1 MSAAAGISDRLR
13 FARALRSRPFALL
26 WLGQTISTLGDGAY
40 LTALAWQ
47 VLILTGSGAAMGIVL
62 IATSLPRLLFLLLGG
77 VIADR
82 LPRRLV
88 MLWADAGRAVAVGAI
103 AVLTHTNMLQFWQL
117 IALGLLFGLSQAFFL
132 PSYQSIAPQLVEVE
146 ALPSAN
152 ALNGLTR
159 EIGILVGPALGAV
172 LVANFSTAS
181 AFGFDALTFVVSAL
195 CLLAVRVPIKPLLAQ
210 EGLET
215 EPAKRRG
222 ARGVFA
228 DIREGIGYIATSSW
242 LWMTIAIA
250 SLGNALR
257 APYSV
262 TLPLHVRNFYHSGV
276 GLYGA
281 IISASAVG
289 AILATLVVGQLR
301 RVHHRGIVAY
311 SALVV
316 SSLAMMAFA
325 LPVPHDLVP
334 VVTLTAFALDGA
346 GVGCFEIIWVTVLQ
360 EMVPSEKLGRVSSV
374 DMVGSLLFQPLGLA
388 AIGLLTDAVATPWI
402 FFSCGA
408 LSLLLNASG
417 FLVRG
422 IRELP

>member
-1 MSAAAGISDRLR
+1 MR

-47 VLILTGSGAAMGIVL
+47 VLILTGSGAAMGVVL
-62 IATSLPRLLFLLLGG
+62 IATSVPRVLFMLLGG

-103 AVLTHTNMLQFWQL
+103 AVMSHTNTLQFWQV

-132 PSYQSIAPQLVEVE
+132 PAYQSIAPQLVEIE

-181 AFGFDALTFVVSAL
+181 AFAFDALTFLVSAL
-195 CLLAVRVPIKPLLAQ
+195 CLLAVRVPIKPLLAH

-222 ARGVFA
+222 VQGVCA

-242 LWMTIAIA
+242 LWVTIAIA

-262 TLPLHVRNFYHSGV
+262 TLPLHVRDFYHSGV

-301 RVHHRGIVAY
+301 RIHHRGMVAY

-325 LPVPHDLVP
+325 LPLPHDLVP
-334 VVTLTAFALDGA
+334 VVTLTAFAVDGA
-346 GVGCFEIIWVTVLQ
+346 GIGCFEIIWVTVLQ
-360 EMVPSEKLGRVSSV
+360 EMVPGEKLGRVSSV
-374 DMVGSLLFQPLGLA
+374 DFVGSFLFQPLGLA
-388 AIGLLTDAVATPWI
+388 AIGFLTDAVATPWI
-402 FFSCGA
+402 FFACGA

>member
-1 MSAAAGISDRLR
+1 MAGAGSIGGRLR

-26 WLGQTISTLGDGAY
+26 WLGQTISTLGDGVN

-47 VLILTGSGAAMGIVL
+47 VLVLTGSGAAMGIVL
-62 IATSLPRLLFLLLGG
+62 IATSVPRLLFLLLGG

-103 AVLTHTNMLQFWQL
+103 AILSYTNTLQFWQL

-132 PSYQSIAPQLVEVE
+132 PAYQSIAPQLVEVE

-181 AFGFDALTFVVSAL
+181 AFGFDALTFLVSAL

-210 EGLET
+210 EGLNT
-215 EPAKRRG
+215 EPAQHPG

-242 LWMTIAIA
+242 LWVTIAIA

-262 TLPLHVRNFYHSGV
+262 TLPLHVRDFYHSGV

-289 AILATLVVGQLR
+289 AILATLIVGQVR
-301 RVHHRGIVAY
+301 RIHHRGVVAY

-334 VVTLTAFALDGA
+334 MVTLTAFALDGA
-346 GVGCFEIIWVTVLQ
+346 GIGCFEIIWVTVLQ

-374 DMVGSLLFQPLGLA
+374 DFVGSFLFQPLGLA
-388 AIGLLTDAVATPWI
+388 AIGFLTDAVATPWI
-402 FFSCGA
+402 FFACGL

>member
-1 MSAAAGISDRLR
+1 MSATSVIGGRWR

-47 VLILTGSGAAMGIVL
+47 VLTLTGSGAAMGIVL
-62 IATSLPRLLFLLLGG
+62 IATAVPRVLFLLIGG

-88 MLWADAGRAVAVGAI
+88 MLWADAGRAVAVGTI
-103 AVLTHTNMLQFWQL
+103 AVLSYTNTLQFWQL

-132 PSYQSIAPQLVEVE
+132 PAYQSIAPQLVEIE

-159 EIGILVGPALGAV
+159 EIGMLAGPALGAL

-181 AFGFDALTFVVSAL
+181 AFGFDALTFLVSAL

-210 EGLET
+210 EGIVEA
-215 EPAKRRG
+215 PAPRRG
-222 ARGVFA
+222 VRGVFA
-228 DIREGIGYIATSSW
+228 DIREGMGYVAASSW
-242 LWMTIAIA
+242 LWVTIAIA
-250 SLGNALR
+250 AFGNALR

-262 TLPLHVRNFYHSGV
+262 TLPLHVRDFYHYDV

-281 IISASAVG
+281 IFSAFAVG
-289 AILATLVVGQLR
+289 SILATLVVGQVR
-301 RVHHRGIVAY
+301 RLHHRGVVAY
-311 SALVV
+311 SALLV

-334 VVTLTAFALDGA
+334 AVTLTAGALDGA
-346 GVGCFEIIWVTVLQ
+346 GIGVFEIIWVTVLQ
-360 EMVPSEKLGRVSSV
+360 EMIPGEKLGRVTSV
-374 DMVGSLLFQPLGLA
+374 DFVGSFLFQPLGLA
-388 AIGLLTDAVATPWI
+388 AIGFLTDAVATPAI
-402 FFSCGA
+402 FFACGG
-408 LSLLLNASG
+408 LSLLLNASA
-417 FLVRG
+417 FFVRG

>member
-1 MSAAAGISDRLR
+1 MSATEMIGGRLR

-62 IATSLPRLLFLLLGG
+62 IATSVPRLLFLLLGG

-103 AVLTHTNMLQFWQL
+103 AVLSHTNTLQFWQL

-132 PSYQSIAPQLVEVE
+132 PAYQSIAPQLVEVE

-181 AFGFDALTFVVSAL
+181 AFGFDALTFLISAL
-195 CLLAVRVPIKPLLAQ
+195 CLLAVRVPFKPLLAQ

-242 LWMTIAIA
+242 LWVTIAIA

-262 TLPLHVRNFYHSGV
+262 TLPLHVRDFYHYGV

-289 AILATLVVGQLR
+289 AILATLIVGQLR
-301 RVHHRGIVAY
+301 RIHHRGIVAY

-334 VVTLTAFALDGA
+334 VITLTAFALDGA
-346 GVGCFEIIWVTVLQ
+346 GIGCFEIIWVTVLQ
-360 EMVPSEKLGRVSSV
+360 EMV
-374 DMVGSLLFQPLGLA
+374 
-388 AIGLLTDAVATPWI
+388 
-402 FFSCGA
+402 
-408 LSLLLNASG
+408 
-417 FLVRG
+417 
-422 IRELP
+422 

>member
-1 MSAAAGISDRLR
+1 MAGAGSIGGRLR

-26 WLGQTISTLGDGAY
+26 WLGQTISTLGDGVN

-47 VLILTGSGAAMGIVL
+47 VLVLTGSGAAMGIVL
-62 IATSLPRLLFLLLGG
+62 IATSVPRLLFLLLGG

-82 LPRRLV
+82 LPRRLL

-103 AVLTHTNMLQFWQL
+103 AILSFTNTLQFWQL

-132 PSYQSIAPQLVEVE
+132 PAYQSIAPQLVEVE

-181 AFGFDALTFVVSAL
+181 AFGFDALTFLVSAL

-210 EGLET
+210 EGLDT
-215 EPAKRRG
+215 EPAQHPG

-242 LWMTIAIA
+242 LWVTIAIA

-262 TLPLHVRNFYHSGV
+262 TLPLHVRDFYHSGV

-289 AILATLVVGQLR
+289 AILATLIVGQVR
-301 RVHHRGIVAY
+301 RIHHRGVVAY

-346 GVGCFEIIWVTVLQ
+346 GIGGFEIIWVTVLQ

-374 DMVGSLLFQPLGLA
+374 DFVGSFLFQPLGLA
-388 AIGLLTDAVATPWI
+388 AIGFLSDAVATPWI
-402 FFSCGA
+402 FFACGL

>member
-1 MSAAAGISDRLR
+1 MSATTGISDRLR

-62 IATSLPRLLFLLLGG
+62 IATSVPRVLFMLLGG

-103 AVLTHTNMLQFWQL
+103 AVLSYTNTLQFWQI

-132 PSYQSIAPQLVEVE
+132 PAYQSIAPQIVEVE

-181 AFGFDALTFVVSAL
+181 AFGFDALTFLVSAL

-228 DIREGIGYIATSSW
+228 DI
-242 LWMTIAIA
+242 
-250 SLGNALR
+250 
-257 APYSV
+257 
-262 TLPLHVRNFYHSGV
+262 
-276 GLYGA
+276 
-281 IISASAVG
+281 
-289 AILATLVVGQLR
+289 
-301 RVHHRGIVAY
+301 
-311 SALVV
+311 
-316 SSLAMMAFA
+316 
-325 LPVPHDLVP
+325 
-334 VVTLTAFALDGA
+334 
-346 GVGCFEIIWVTVLQ
+346 
-360 EMVPSEKLGRVSSV
+360 
-374 DMVGSLLFQPLGLA
+374 
-388 AIGLLTDAVATPWI
+388 
-402 FFSCGA
+402 
-408 LSLLLNASG
+408 
-417 FLVRG
+417 
-422 IRELP
+422 

>member
-1 MSAAAGISDRLR
+1 MTATKAIGGRFR

-47 VLILTGSGAAMGIVL
+47 VLVLTGSGAAMGIVL
-62 IATSLPRLLFLLLGG
+62 IATSIPRLLFLLLGG

-88 MLWADAGRAVAVGAI
+88 MLWADAGRAIAVGAI
-103 AVLTHTNMLQFWQL
+103 AVLSYTNTLQFWQL

-132 PSYQSIAPQLVEVE
+132 PAYQSIAPQLVEVE

-181 AFGFDALTFVVSAL
+181 AFGFDALTFLVSAL

-210 EGLET
+210 EGVET

-242 LWMTIAIA
+242 LWVTIAIA

-262 TLPLHVRNFYHSGV
+262 TLPLHVRDFYHSGV

-289 AILATLVVGQLR
+289 AILATLIVGQLR
-301 RVHHRGIVAY
+301 RIRHRGIVAY

-346 GVGCFEIIWVTVLQ
+346 GIGCFEVIWVTVLQ

-374 DMVGSLLFQPLGLA
+374 DFVGSFLFQPLGLA
-388 AIGLLTDAVATPWI
+388 AIGFLTDAVATPWI
-402 FFSCGA
+402 FFACGA

>member
-1 MSAAAGISDRLR
+1 MTATKAIGGRFR

-47 VLILTGSGAAMGIVL
+47 VLVLTGSGAAMGIVL
-62 IATSLPRLLFLLLGG
+62 IATSIPRLLFLLLGG

-88 MLWADAGRAVAVGAI
+88 MLWADAGRAIAVGAI
-103 AVLTHTNMLQFWQL
+103 AVLSYTNTLQFWQL

-132 PSYQSIAPQLVEVE
+132 PAYQSIAPQLVEVE

-181 AFGFDALTFVVSAL
+181 AFGFDALTFLVSAL

-210 EGLET
+210 EGVET

-242 LWMTIAIA
+242 LWVTIAIA

-262 TLPLHVRNFYHSGV
+262 TLPLHVRDFYHSGV

-289 AILATLVVGQLR
+289 AILATLIVGQLR
-301 RVHHRGIVAY
+301 RIRHRGIVAY

-346 GVGCFEIIWVTVLQ
+346 GIGCFEVIWVTVLQ

-374 DMVGSLLFQPLGLA
+374 DFVGSFLFQPLGLA
-388 AIGLLTDAVATPWI
+388 AIGFLTDAVATPWI
-402 FFSCGA
+402 FFACGL

>member
-1 MSAAAGISDRLR
+1 MTVTKAIGGRLR
-13 FARALRSRPFALL
+13 FARALRSRSFALL
-26 WLGQTISTLGDGAY
+26 WLGQTVSTLGDGAY

-47 VLILTGSGAAMGIVL
+47 VLVLTGSGAAMGIVL
-62 IATSLPRLLFLLLGG
+62 IATAIPRVLFMLLGG

-88 MLWADAGRAVAVGAI
+88 MLWADGGRAIAVGAI
-103 AVLTHTNMLQFWQL
+103 AILSYTNMLQFWQL

-132 PSYQSIAPQLVEVE
+132 PAYQSIAPQIVEVE

-159 EIGILVGPALGAV
+159 EIGILLGPALGAV

-181 AFGFDALTFVVSAL
+181 AFAFDALTFLVSAL

-210 EGLET
+210 AGLET
-215 EPAKRRG
+215 ETAQRRG

-228 DIREGIGYIATSSW
+228 EIREGIGYIATSPW
-242 LWMTIAIA
+242 LWVTIAIA

-262 TLPLHVRNFYHSGV
+262 TLPLHVRDFYHSGV

-289 AILATLVVGQLR
+289 AILATLIVGQLR
-301 RVHHRGIVAY
+301 RIHHRGIVAY

-334 VVTLTAFALDGA
+334 VVALGAFALDGA
-346 GVGCFEIIWVTVLQ
+346 GIGCFEIIWVTVLQ
-360 EMVPSEKLGRVSSV
+360 EMIPSEKLGRVSSV
-374 DMVGSLLFQPLGLA
+374 DFVGSFLFQPFGLA
-388 AIGLLTDAVATPWI
+388 AIGFLTDAAPTQWI
-402 FFSCGA
+402 FLGCGA

>member
-1 MSAAAGISDRLR
+1 MSATTGIGGRLR

-62 IATSLPRLLFLLLGG
+62 IATSVPRVLFMLLGG

-88 MLWADAGRAVAVGAI
+88 MLWADAGRAIAVGAI
-103 AVLTHTNMLQFWQL
+103 AVLSYTNTLQFWQL

-132 PSYQSIAPQLVEVE
+132 PAYQSIAPQLVEIE

-181 AFGFDALTFVVSAL
+181 AFGFDALTFLVSAL

-222 ARGVFA
+222 ARGIFA

-242 LWMTIAIA
+242 LWVTIAIA

-262 TLPLHVRNFYHSGV
+262 TLPLHVRDFYHFGV

-289 AILATLVVGQLR
+289 AILATLIVGQLR
-301 RVHHRGIVAY
+301 RIHHRGIVAY
-311 SALVV
+311 SALMI

-346 GVGCFEIIWVTVLQ
+346 GIGCFEIIWVTVLQ

-374 DMVGSLLFQPLGLA
+374 DFVGSFLFQPLGLA
-388 AIGLLTDAVATPWI
+388 VIGFLTDAVATPWI
-402 FFSCGA
+402 FFACGL

>member
-1 MSAAAGISDRLR
+1 LR

-26 WLGQTISTLGDGAY
+26 WLGQTISTLGDGVN

-47 VLILTGSGAAMGIVL
+47 VLILTGSGAAMGVVL
-62 IATSLPRLLFLLLGG
+62 IATAIPRVLFMLLGG

-103 AVLTHTNMLQFWQL
+103 AILSYTNTLQFWQL

-132 PSYQSIAPQLVEVE
+132 PAYQSIAPQIVEVE

-172 LVANFSTAS
+172 LVANFSIAS
-181 AFGFDALTFVVSAL
+181 AFAVDAITFLFSAL
-195 CLLAVRVPIKPLLAQ
+195 CLLAVHVPIKPLLAQ

-215 EPAKRRG
+215 ESAKRRG
-222 ARGVFA
+222 ARGVIA
-228 DIREGIGYIATSSW
+228 DIHEGIGYIATSSW
-242 LWMTIAIA
+242 LWVTIAIA

-262 TLPLHVRNFYHSGV
+262 TLPLHVRDFYHSGV

-289 AILATLVVGQLR
+289 AILATLIVGQLR
-301 RVHHRGIVAY
+301 RIHHRGIVAY

-346 GVGCFEIIWVTVLQ
+346 GIGAFEIIWVTVLQ

-374 DMVGSLLFQPLGLA
+374 DFVGSFLFQPLGLA
-388 AIGLLTDAVATPWI
+388 VVGVLTDAVATPWI
-402 FFSCGA
+402 FLACGA

>member
-1 MSAAAGISDRLR
+1 MAGAGSIGGRLR

-26 WLGQTISTLGDGAY
+26 WLGQTISTLGDGVN

-47 VLILTGSGAAMGIVL
+47 VLVLTGSGAAMGIVL
-62 IATSLPRLLFLLLGG
+62 IATSVPRLLFLLLGG

-103 AVLTHTNMLQFWQL
+103 AILSYTNTLQFWQL

-132 PSYQSIAPQLVEVE
+132 PAYQSIAPQLVEVE

-181 AFGFDALTFVVSAL
+181 AFGFDALTFLVSAL

-210 EGLET
+210 EGLNT
-215 EPAKRRG
+215 EPAQHPG

-242 LWMTIAIA
+242 LWVTIAIA

-262 TLPLHVRNFYHSGV
+262 TLPLHVRDFYHSGV

-289 AILATLVVGQLR
+289 AILATLIVGQVR
-301 RVHHRGIVAY
+301 RVHHRGVVAY

-334 VVTLTAFALDGA
+334 MVTLTAFALDGA
-346 GVGCFEIIWVTVLQ
+346 GIGCFEIIWVTVLQ

-374 DMVGSLLFQPLGLA
+374 DFVGSFLFQPLGLA
-388 AIGLLTDAVATPWI
+388 AIGFLTDAVATPWI
-402 FFSCGA
+402 FFACGL
-408 LSLLLNASG
+408 LSLLLNVSG

>member
-1 MSAAAGISDRLR
+1 
-13 FARALRSRPFALL
+13 
-26 WLGQTISTLGDGAY
+26 
-40 LTALAWQ
+40 
-47 VLILTGSGAAMGIVL
+47 
-62 IATSLPRLLFLLLGG
+62 
-77 VIADR
+77 
-82 LPRRLV
+82 
-88 MLWADAGRAVAVGAI
+88 
-103 AVLTHTNMLQFWQL
+103 
-117 IALGLLFGLSQAFFL
+117 LSQAFFL
-132 PSYQSIAPQLVEVE
+132 PAYQSIAPQLVEIE

-181 AFGFDALTFVVSAL
+181 AFGFDALTFLVSAL

-242 LWMTIAIA
+242 LWVTIAIA

-289 AILATLVVGQLR
+289 AILATLIVGQLR
-301 RVHHRGIVAY
+301 RIHHRGIVAY

-346 GVGCFEIIWVTVLQ
+346 GIGCFEIIWVTVLQ

-388 AIGLLTDAVATPWI
+388 AIGFLTDAVATPWI

>member
-1 MSAAAGISDRLR
+1 VTKAIGGRLR
-13 FARALRSRPFALL
+13 FARALRSRPYALL
-26 WLGQTISTLGDGAY
+26 WLGQTISTLGDGVY

-88 MLWADAGRAVAVGAI
+88 MLWADGARALAVGAI
-103 AVLTHTNMLQFWQL
+103 AVLSYTNTLQFWQL
-117 IALGLLFGLSQAFFL
+117 ISLGLLFGLSQAFFL
-132 PSYQSIAPQLVEVE
+132 PAYQSIAPQIVEVE

-172 LVANFSTAS
+172 LIANFSTAS
-181 AFGFDALTFVVSAL
+181 AFAFDALTFLVSAL
-195 CLLAVRVPIKPLLAQ
+195 CLLAVRVPLKPSLAQ

-215 EPAKRRG
+215 EPAQRRG
-222 ARGVFA
+222 VQGVFA
-228 DIREGIGYIATSSW
+228 DIREGISYIGTSSW
-242 LWMTIAIA
+242 LWVTIAIA

-262 TLPLHVRNFYHSGV
+262 TLPLHVRDFYHAGV

-289 AILATLVVGQLR
+289 AILATLIVGQLR
-301 RVHHRGIVAY
+301 RIHHRGVVAY

-346 GVGCFEIIWVTVLQ
+346 GIGCFEVIWVTVLQ
-360 EMVPSEKLGRVSSV
+360 EMVPSEKLGRVTSV
-374 DMVGSLLFQPLGLA
+374 DFVGSLLFQPLGLA
-388 AIGLLTDAVATPWI
+388 AIGFLTDAVATPWI
-402 FFSCGA
+402 FFACGL